1 MEKSNTITSKIKLYL
16 ELMRVDK
23 PIGFYLLMWPVL
35 WAFLISTSGEPSVI
49 YMLIFAIGIIA
60 TRSAGC
66 IINDYFDQD
75 IDMKVERTKSRVLAS
90 KKISNREA
98 LSIFTILIL
107 ICLSLLL
114 ILGLEILI
122 FAILS
127 FFLLIIYP
135 LMKRYFKMP
144 QLILGLAFGS
154 SIPMV
159 FIVETGNMDV
169 NCFLLYFLTVIWA
182 IVYDTYYAMADK
194 KDDEKIGVQS
204 SAIFFGDNDIKIS
217 KYLHFL
223 VIAIFLVIGLL
234 NNFDFFF
241 YFCILVSCLCII
253 YQNLLV
259 SNRIPYQCISAFE
272 NNNIFGLIVT
282 FGLIFNYL

>member
-1 MEKSNTITSKIKLYL
+1 MEKYNIAIDRIKLYL
-16 ELMRVDK
+16 ELMRVDR

-35 WAFLISTSGEPSVI
+35 WAFLIATDGQPSII
-49 YMLIFAIGIIA
+49 YMIIFAVGIIA

-75 IDMKVERTKSRVLAS
+75 IDKKVERTKNRVLAS
-90 KKISNREA
+90 KKVSNKEA
-98 LSIFTILIL
+98 ISIFTILML

-159 FIVETGNMDV
+159 FIIETGEMDI

-194 KDDEKIGVQS
+194 KDDNKIGVQS

-217 KYLHFL
+217 KNLHFL
-223 VIAIFLVIGLL
+223 VIVVLPTPDGEDKITIMFSPTCIF
-234 NNFDFFF
+234 
-241 YFCILVSCLCII
+241 
-253 YQNLLV
+253 
-259 SNRIPYQCISAFE
+259 
-272 NNNIFGLIVT
+272 
-282 FGLIFNYL
+282 

>member
-1 MEKSNTITSKIKLYL
+1 MEKSNIAVNRIKLYL
-16 ELMRVDK
+16 ELMRVDR

-35 WAFLISTSGEPSVI
+35 WAFLIATDGQPSVI
-49 YMLIFAIGIIA
+49 YMIIFAIGIIA

-75 IDMKVERTKSRVLAS
+75 IDKKVERTKNRVLAS
-90 KKISNREA
+90 KKVSNKEA
-98 LSIFTILIL
+98 ISIFTILIL

-114 ILGLEILI
+114 MLGLEILI
-122 FAILS
+122 FALLS

-159 FIVETGNMDV
+159 FIIETGEMNI

-194 KDDEKIGVQS
+194 KDDHKIGVQS

-217 KYLHFL
+217 KNLHFL
-223 VIAIFLVIGLL
+223 VILVFLLIGLL
-234 NNFDFFF
+234 NNFNLFF
-241 YFCILVSCLCII
+241 YFFILLSCLCII

>member
-1 MEKSNTITSKIKLYL
+1 MGKYNTAIKKMKLYL
-16 ELMRVDK
+16 ELMRVDR

-35 WAFLISTSGEPSVI
+35 WAFLIATNGQPSVT
-49 YMLIFAIGIIA
+49 YLIIFTVGIIV

-66 IINDYFDQD
+66 VINDYFDQD
-75 IDMKVERTKSRVLAS
+75 IDKKVERTKNRVLAS
-90 KKISNREA
+90 KKISNKEA

-114 ILGLEILI
+114 MLGLEILI

-127 FFLLIIYP
+127 FFLLVMYP
-135 LMKRYFKMP
+135 LMKRYFKIP

-159 FIVETGNMDV
+159 FIVETGHMDI
-169 NCFLLYFLTVIWA
+169 NCFLLYLLTVMWA

-194 KDDEKIGVQS
+194 KDDAKIGVQS
-204 SAIFFGDNDIKIS
+204 SAIFFGDKDIKIS
-217 KYLHFL
+217 MYLHFL
-223 VIAIFLVIGLL
+223 VISIFLFIGLI
-234 NNFDFFF
+234 NNFNFLF
-241 YFCILVSCLCII
+241 YFCILLSCLCII

>member
-1 MEKSNTITSKIKLYL
+1 MEKYNIAINKIKLYL
-16 ELMRVDK
+16 ELMRVDR

-35 WAFLISTSGEPSVI
+35 WAFLIATDGQPTII
-49 YMLIFAIGIIA
+49 YMIIFAIGIIA

-75 IDMKVERTKSRVLAS
+75 IDKKVERTKNRVLANE
-90 KKISNREA
+90 KVSNKEA
-98 LSIFTILIL
+98 ISIFTILML

-114 ILGLEILI
+114 MLGLEILI

-135 LMKRYFKMP
+135 LMKRYFKIP

-159 FIVETGNMDV
+159 FIIETGEMDI

-194 KDDEKIGVQS
+194 KDDNKIGVQS

-217 KYLHFL
+217 KNLHYL
-223 VIAIFLVIGLL
+223 VIVVFLLIGLL
-234 NNFDFFF
+234 NNFNLFF
-241 YFCILVSCLCII
+241 YFFILLSCLCII

>member
-1 MEKSNTITSKIKLYL
+1 MEKYNSTINRVKLYL
-16 ELMRVDK
+16 ELMRVDR

-35 WAFLISTSGEPSVI
+35 WAFLISSDGQPSI
-49 YMLIFAIGIIA
+49 TYMIIFGVGIVA

-75 IDMKVERTKSRVLAS
+75 IDKKVERTKTRVLAS
-90 KKISNREA
+90 KKISNKEA
-98 LSIFTILIL
+98 LSIFTILML

-114 ILGLEILI
+114 MLGLEILI

-135 LMKRYFKMP
+135 LMKRYFKVP

-159 FIVETGNMDV
+159 FIIETGDMNI

-194 KDDEKIGVQS
+194 KDDEKIGIQS
-204 SAIFFGDNDIKIS
+204 SAIFFGDNDIIIS
-217 KYLHFL
+217 KYLHVL
-223 VIAIFLVIGLL
+223 VVTIFVFIGLL
-234 NNFDFFF
+234 NNFNIFF
-241 YFCILVSCLCII
+241 YFCILLSCLCII

>member
-1 MEKSNTITSKIKLYL
+1 
-16 ELMRVDK
+16 MRVDR

-35 WAFLISTSGEPSVI
+35 WAFLIATDGQPTII
-49 YMLIFAIGIIA
+49 YMIIFAIGIIA

-75 IDMKVERTKSRVLAS
+75 IDKKVERTKNRVLAS
-90 KKISNREA
+90 EKVSNKEA
-98 LSIFTILIL
+98 ISIFTILML

-159 FIVETGNMDV
+159 FIIETGEMDI

-194 KDDEKIGVQS
+194 KDDNKIGVQS

-217 KYLHFL
+217 KNLHYL
-223 VIAIFLVIGLL
+223 VIVVFLLIGLL
-234 NNFDFFF
+234 KNFNLLF
-241 YFCILVSCLCII
+241 YFFILLSCLCII